1 MRSLLLLVFLLINA
15 VGTFTAAVYK
25 VTGVKTHLNIRSGP
39 GTNYKKVGE
48 LNLHDV
54 IYVTSISDGWAKFY
68 KGYVSTNYLTIGTK
82 CDRSQHKTTGKLS
95 FRSGPSTNYDIVNT
109 FEKGTTVNYYGRD
122 PFTKSWA
129 VTGKG
134 YAYANKLNEFKSK
147 KLKMAE
153 AASDYAR
160 EHALSNSSGYCARY
174 VANALNYA
182 GFTFTRQPS
191 AYLYHENNI
200 LKGMGFTLL
209 SSKPNSYKKGDII
222 VYSNNSYY
230 PHGHIQIY
238 DGKTWYSDY
247 KQNSDNVYLNN
258 SPPRNYYRIT
268 N

>member
-134 YAYANKLNEFKSK
+134 YINANKLSLPVQRGPDKEHLTK
-147 KLKMAE
+147 KIGRFTYCKNQVETYYNLKMDGVINIMRNLGYE
-153 AASDYAR
+153 EKDGWKYWVNKDGCKMFGDYIMIAANLDVHPRGSFVETSLGTAIVCDTGAF
-160 EHALSNSSGYCARY
+160 A
-174 VANALNYA
+174 ANNKN
-182 GFTFTRQPS
+182 QV
-191 AYLYHENNI
+191 
-200 LKGMGFTLL
+200 
-209 SSKPNSYKKGDII
+209 DIA
-222 VYSNNSYY
+222 VN
-230 PHGHIQIY
+230 
-238 DGKTWYSDY
+238 W
-247 KQNSDNVYLNN
+247 
-258 SPPRNYYRIT
+258 
-268 N
+268 